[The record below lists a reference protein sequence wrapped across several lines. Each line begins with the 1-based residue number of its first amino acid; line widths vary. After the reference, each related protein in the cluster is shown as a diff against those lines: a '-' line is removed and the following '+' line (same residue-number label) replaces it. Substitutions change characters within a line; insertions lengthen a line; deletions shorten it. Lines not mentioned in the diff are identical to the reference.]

1 MNFVVSDA
9 FFPLLDDAHRY
20 LVLCGGAGSGKS
32 EFAARKVIYRCYREG
47 GHRFLILRKVRSRVR
62 ESVLA
67 VFLRVLQDNE
77 IPYDYNKTERVIIIR
92 PAGVAPSE
100 LLFDGL
106 DDPEKIKSIKGI
118 TSIWLEEAT
127 EFTLDD
133 FTQIDLRL
141 REPGP
146 GYHQIVLSFNPDEA
160 RAPWLK
166 QRFFDNKDLDATV
179 SETTVDD
186 NPIKE
191 VRESYVQR
199 LDALTDPTY
208 RKIYR
213 LGKWALAKGII
224 FDWTVE
230 KDWPLAIKY
239 DEIFY
244 GLDFGF
250 SIDPAALVR
259 VCRRGNEFWLQEL
272 LYEKNLTNQVLASR
286 MTEAGIGR
294 YDYVY
299 ADSAEPKS
307 IEELCRSGF
316 TVKPCAKG
324 PDSVRAGI
332 DFLKNKLIRI
342 VPGSLNLIDEARTYK
357 YKEDKAGNVLPVPEG
372 FKDHLMSAIRYA
384 IYTHC
389 ANRTERKIVWF

>member
-1 MNFVVSDA
+1 LNLVVSDA
-9 FFPLLDDAHRY
+9 FFPLLEERARY

-32 EFAARKVIYRCYREG
+32 EFAARKLLYRCYREG

-77 IPYDYNKTERVIIIR
+77 IPYDYNKTERVVVVR
-92 PAGVAPSE
+92 PHGVKPSE

-118 TSIWLEEAT
+118 TGIWLEEAT
-127 EFTLDD
+127 EFTVDD

-141 REPGP
+141 RELSP
-146 GYHQIVLSFNPDEA
+146 GYHQIVLTFNPDEA

-166 QRFFDNKDLDATV
+166 ARFFDNKDPDAFV
-179 SETTVDD
+179 SKTTVED
-186 NPIKE
+186 NPIQA
-191 VRESYVQR
+191 VRDAYVKR

-213 LGKWALAKGII
+213 LGEWSLAKGII
-224 FDWTVE
+224 FGWNVDDKPDGQFYE
-230 KDWPLAIKY
+230 EL
-239 DEIFY
+239 FY

-259 VCRRGNEFWLQEL
+259 VYRRADEFWLEEL
-272 LYEKNLTNQVLASR
+272 IYERNLTNPMLADR
-286 MTEAGIGR
+286 MKQSGVTR

-307 IEELCRSGF
+307 IEELCRASL

-324 PDSVRAGI
+324 PDSIRAGI
-332 DFLKNKLIRI
+332 DYLKNLKIHILT
-342 VPGSLNLIDEARTYK
+342 GSLNLIDEARTYK
-357 YKEDKAGNVLPVPEG
+357 YKEDKAGNIMPVPEG
-372 FKDHLMSAIRYA
+372 FKDHLMSAVRYA
-384 IYTHC
+384 IHTHC
-389 ANRTERKIVWF
+389 ANRIERNIYWL